1 VLTRSIH
8 QSINAFVVFHHASHG
23 VSLPSSRTVSPSPSL
38 ALCLPHLLSHGV
50 SLTFS
55 RTVCPSHCR
64 ARVSPFTDDDVRQGH
79 WLVLL
84 HAHVEPQWLHALV
97 PLLAAAALPPVS
109 SGK

>member
-1 VLTRSIH
+1 
-8 QSINAFVVFHHASHG
+8 
-23 VSLPSSRTVSPSPSL
+23 
-38 ALCLPHLLSHGV
+38 
-50 SLTFS
+50 
-55 RTVCPSHCR
+55 
-64 ARVSPFTDDDVRQGH
+64 VSPFTDDDVRQGH